1 MNATDS
7 DNWVL
12 GCWKHDIVP
21 FSDINEEL
29 QSIINLRLID
39 FGKSRVHLMD
49 EVSYQNWQKDERSNG
64 IQTGSAVTSVAAFV
78 SLVRCLERR
87 EVSFSWSARHVFY
100 SQGKFA
106 KGFER
111 SPTSMQPWSYE
122 VRFDLLFII

>member
-29 QSIINLRLID
+29 QSIINLHLID

-49 EVSYQNWQKDERSNG
+49 EVSYQKWQKMKEGTVFKQDLQLHQLLPLSLLF
-64 IQTGSAVTSVAAFV
+64 VVWSV
-78 SLVRCLERR
+78 
-87 EVSFSWSARHVFY
+87 
-100 SQGKFA
+100 GKFPSRGQRDMCSTR
-106 KGFER
+106 KGNLR
-111 SPTSMQPWSYE
+111 RVLKGLQQACNLGHT
-122 VRFDLLFII
+122 R